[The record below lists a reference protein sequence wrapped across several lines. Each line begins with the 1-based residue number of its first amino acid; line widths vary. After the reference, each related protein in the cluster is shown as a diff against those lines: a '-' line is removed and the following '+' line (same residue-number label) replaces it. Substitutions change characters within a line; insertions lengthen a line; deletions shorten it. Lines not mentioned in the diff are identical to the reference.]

1 MEEGNVKLLAK
12 FNLILLAVFAAGG
25 MLISQLAHS
34 YLIGSAKEEVQAQ
47 ERLMMTSARSVRD
60 YTAYE
65 VSPLL
70 QENPRHR
77 LRFLPETVP
86 FYAAKTTF
94 AKLRKDY
101 PDYTYKETA
110 LNPTNPEDRAAGW
123 EVDIIDWLRDHR
135 DETEK
140 TGERN
145 TPMGPALY
153 LANPVKATKECLQC
167 HSMTAA
173 APKALIAVYGSANGF
188 GWKENEIVGAQIVSV
203 PLSVPIAN
211 ADRAYHRLLFFLLLT
226 MIAAIVALDTGVYWF
241 VIRPLR
247 IVSDSSDRISRGEK
261 NVLPVPIH
269 GNDEIAKVAS
279 SFNRMQVSLAKAL
292 KMFEEE

>member
-1 MEEGNVKLLAK
+1 MKLLTK

-47 ERLMMTSARSVRD
+47 EQLMMTSARSVRD
-60 YTAYE
+60 YTADE

-77 LRFLPETVP
+77 FRFLPETVP
-86 FYAAKTTF
+86 AYAATTTF
-94 AKLRKDY
+94 AKLRKEY
-101 PDYTYKETA
+101 PDYTYKESA
-110 LNPTNPEDRAAGW
+110 LNPTDPEDRATGW

-153 LANPVKATKECLQC
+153 LANPIKATKECLEC
-167 HSMTAA
+167 HGTATA

-188 GWKENEIVGAQIVSV
+188 GWKENEIIGAQIVSV
-203 PLSVPIAN
+203 PLSVPMAN

-226 MIAAIVALDTGVYWF
+226 MIAAIAALDAGVYWF

-247 IVSDSSDRISRGEK
+247 IVSDTADRISRGEK
-261 NVLPVPIH
+261 NVPSVQIQ

-279 SFNRMQVSLAKAL
+279 SFSRMQVSLTKAL
-292 KMFEEE
+292 KMFDEE

>member
-1 MEEGNVKLLAK
+1 MRLLTK

-47 ERLMMTSARSVRD
+47 ERLMMASARSVRD
-60 YTAYE
+60 YTADE

-86 FYAAKTTF
+86 FFAATTTF

-101 PDYTYKETA
+101 PDYSYKESA
-110 LNPTNPEDRAAGW
+110 LNPTDPEDRATGW

-145 TPMGPALY
+145 TPMGPSLY
-153 LANPVKATKECLQC
+153 LANPITATKECLEC
-167 HSMTAA
+167 HSTPAA
-173 APKALIAVYGSANGF
+173 APKALIAAYGSANGF
-188 GWKENEIVGAQIVSV
+188 GWKENQIIGAQIVSV
-203 PLSVPIAN
+203 PLSVPMAN
-211 ADRAYHRLLFFLLLT
+211 ADRAYHRLLFFLLL
-226 MIAAIVALDTGVYWF
+226 MMIVAIAALDAGVYWF

-247 IVSDSSDRISRGEK
+247 VVSDSADRISRGEK
-261 NVLPVPIH
+261 NVPPVQVE
-269 GNDEIAKVAS
+269 GKDEIAKVAS

>member
-1 MEEGNVKLLAK
+1 
-12 FNLILLAVFAAGG
+12 

-60 YTAYE
+60 YTADE

-70 QENPRHR
+70 QENLRHR
-77 LRFLPETVP
+77 VRFLPETVP
-86 FYAAKTTF
+86 FYAATITF

-101 PDYTYKETA
+101 PDYTYKESA
-110 LNPTNPEDRAAGW
+110 LNPTNPEDRATGW

-135 DETEK
+135 DETEEA
-140 TGERN
+140 GERN

-153 LANPVKATKECLQC
+153 LATPIKATKECLQC
-167 HSMTAA
+167 HSTPAM
-173 APKALIAVYGSANGF
+173 APKALVAVYGSNNGF
-188 GWKENEIVGAQIVSV
+188 GWKENEIIGAQIVSV
-203 PLSVPIAN
+203 PLSVPVAK
-211 ADRAYHRLLFFLLLT
+211 ADRAYRLLLFFLVLT
-226 MIAAIVALDTGVYWF
+226 MIVAIAALDAGVYWF

-247 IVSDSSDRISRGEK
+247 IVSDAADRISRGEK
-261 NVLPVPIH
+261 NVPRVEIQ

-279 SFNRMQVSLAKAL
+279 SFNRMQVSLTKAL